1 MPSVLS
7 RWTRHIA
14 GPSRQATSAQRRSR
28 PTPPRIAFC
37 RETDGVGAGENGG
50 RDLLRAHAMT
60 LRINVAITRMARTT
74 PYPSERDPMVKSRSK
89 ISRQPVKKS
98 KKTAARTARGGS
110 REKSRSAEAAARA
123 APSKCD
129 DPSGFSQSPER
140 PYLHYVVMPSPIRR
154 SLPSCRYYAG
164 SNLRSLKRCPRTIM
178 AQVIRAILLASAT
191 AATLIGRRSM
201 IRASQSRFVPSCRA
215 YRVTAIAPATSH
227 RKYQIAL
234 L

>member
-1 MPSVLS
+1 MQSSWPQVRIIPSPPRPACAQPRQS
-7 RWTRHIA
+7 A
-14 GPSRQATSAQRRSR
+14 DGPGKEYGPPQRYPRPKGRYDTMCHFSR
-28 PTPPRIAFC
+28 PVPAQNSVRGI
-37 RETDGVGAGENGG
+37 RKLVVSNDG

-140 PYLHYVVMPSPIRR
+140 PYLHYVVMPSPIGQFT
-154 SLPSCRYYAG
+154 LP
-164 SNLRSLKRCPRTIM
+164 
-178 AQVIRAILLASAT
+178 AT
-191 AATLIGRRSM
+191 ASVLCTARRE
-201 IRASQSRFVPSCRA
+201 P
-215 YRVTAIAPATSH
+215 
-227 RKYQIAL
+227 
-234 L
+234 